1 MKNRRDSGPQPTPA
15 RLLATLQE
23 GIALHNGGHLD
34 EADALYREVLRQAPR
49 HPDALHLRALVCH
62 ARGNFAE
69 AVQLAEAAIAVA
81 PRLANFHNTAGE
93 AWRRLG
99 QSGQAR
105 KRLTEAIRL
114 DPSMAMA
121 HHNLS
126 MVCWAEGSQ
135 QEAWQLSQRAL
146 QLNPGYAE
154 ALIYGLSIA
163 CELDL
168 EASAAE
174 LAARLEKL
182 AGHPSARAAL
192 AMYHCYRARTQFR
205 HLQFADGDQAA
216 STAIAIDPEFWGGW
230 GQRGEAFYQQGD
242 FARAELFSSIAVNLA
257 PQNQDARGNLA
268 LLLKNQ
274 KRLADAACH
283 LRSLLDEHPDNVGA
297 RFNLGTVAL
306 MQQDYAAGWPKYEA
320 RWGVETHRQTEFAG
334 APRWQG
340 QEVACLLLYAE
351 QGLGDTVQMLRFLPE
366 AALRCGGQVVLQVP
380 AALLRITRR
389 MFGSEQIS
397 VVAEIPESRF
407 DAACPLMSL
416 PLVLEANSPERV
428 RGVIPYLAAD
438 PGRVEDFSSLLAA
451 HPGRKL
457 GLVWRGSEGSH
468 ANRLRILSERD
479 LAPLVSLPGWT
490 PVSLQFGLRE
500 PEIAARRLVDLSG
513 EIADF
518 DDLAAAMMAV
528 DAVVS
533 LDTGPAHLAGAL
545 GLAVHTLLP
554 WLHDWRWGAAGEHC
568 DWYPA
573 MELFRQ
579 PLGGSW
585 QGPVARLAER
595 LGGDPAQ
602 PDWAEAHN
610 DPQIILSNNFPLL
623 LAACRH
629 GNFRLPLFD
638 PSVTRSMLA
647 YGEYL
652 PRQAEALA
660 AFLRPGDMAVEVGA
674 KLGSLTLPM
683 ARAVGSS
690 GRVIAIEA
698 QSLYHQC
705 LLGTIADG
713 AVPWVEA
720 RLQAA
725 GAAPGTTSVRRI
737 DPTRAAG
744 FGGTGFS
751 ADGIADEIEVICLDS
766 LDLKACRLIRIDAE
780 GGELTVLQ
788 GAASLIGEYL
798 PVLCIE
804 YELGDPHESLT
815 AFLHGF
821 GYRAFT
827 LQSPLFAEQNYRNCA
842 VNLFPGRVSRTLF
855 GLPPGVSPLADMQ
868 PAPN

>member
-1 MKNRRDSGPQPTPA
+1 MKHRRDRGLQTTPA

-23 GIALHNGGHLD
+23 GIALHNGGRLD

-49 HPDALHLRALVCH
+49 HADALHLRALVCH
-62 ARGNFAE
+62 ARGNFSE
-69 AVQLAEAAIAVA
+69 ATQLAEAAIAVA

-163 CELDL
+163 CELDQA
-168 EASAAE
+168 ASAAE

-192 AMYHCYRARTQFR
+192 AMYHCYRARTHFR
-205 HLQFADGDQAA
+205 HLEFVEGDQAA

-230 GQRGEAFYQQGD
+230 GLRGEAFYQQGD
-242 FARAELFSSIAVNLA
+242 FAQAELFCSIAVSLA

-274 KRLADAACH
+274 KRLGEAASH
-283 LRSLLDEHPDNVGA
+283 LRSLLGDHPDNVEA

-306 MQQDYAAGWPKYEA
+306 MQGDYAAGWPDYEA
-320 RWGVETHRQTEFAG
+320 RWAVATHRQPRFAG
-334 APRWQG
+334 AAPWQG
-340 QEVACLLLYAE
+340 QPLDRLLLYAE

-389 MFGSEQIS
+389 MFESDRVS
-397 VVAEIPESRF
+397 VVADVPESHF

-416 PLVLEANSPERV
+416 PLVLGANSPERI
-428 RGVIPYLAAD
+428 RGVFPYLAAD
-438 PGRVEDFSSLLAA
+438 PGRVEEFSTLLAA

-457 GLVWRGSEGSH
+457 GLVWRGREGSD

-500 PEIAARRLVDLSG
+500 PEIASRRLVDLSG

-518 DDLAAAMMAV
+518 EDLAAAMMAV

-554 WLHDWRWGAAGEHC
+554 WLHDWRWGAAGDRC

-573 MELFRQ
+573 MELLRQ

-610 DPQIILSNNFPLL
+610 DPQIILSNIFPLL
-623 LAACRH
+623 RAACRH

-660 AFLRPGDMAVEVGA
+660 AFLQPGDTVVEVGA

-683 ARAVGSS
+683 ARAVAAS

-698 QSLYHQC
+698 HSLFHEC
-705 LLGTIADG
+705 LLGTIADS

-720 RLQAA
+720 RFQAA
-725 GAAPGTTSVRRI
+725 GSAPGTTRIRRI

-744 FGGTGFS
+744 FGGTGSS
-751 ADGIADEIEVICLDS
+751 ADGIADEVEVICLDS

-780 GGELTVLQ
+780 GGELAVLQ
-788 GAASLIGEYL
+788 GATGLIGGFL

-804 YELGDPHESLT
+804 CESAIPHESLT
-815 AFLHGF
+815 AFLKRF
-821 GYRAFT
+821 GYRTFT
-827 LQSPLFAEQNYRNCA
+827 LQSPLFAAQNYRNCA
-842 VNLFPGRVSRTLF
+842 VSLFPGRVSRTLF

-868 PAPN
+868 AAPN